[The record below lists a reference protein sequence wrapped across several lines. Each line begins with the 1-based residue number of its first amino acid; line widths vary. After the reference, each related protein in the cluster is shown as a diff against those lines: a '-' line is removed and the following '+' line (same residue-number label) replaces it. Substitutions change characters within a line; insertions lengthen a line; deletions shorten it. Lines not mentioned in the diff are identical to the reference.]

1 MADEEKPRGLCT
13 VKGGRTGK
21 TKMVGCCSGSLGN
34 DELHCPSIE
43 PVTNTSG
50 SGPVS
55 SSFEKI
61 DHYVSYSTCRNEIH
75 H

>member
-21 TKMVGCCSGSLGN
+21 MKMVGCCSCSLGN

-43 PVTNTSG
+43 PVTNTRG

-75 H
+75 N